1 MYIVTFAFD
10 LGDCR
15 AIYTGRIVGESDNCY
30 KVTYFEPTVRELL
43 SFDLPRTDVIGRGY
57 CDVRMLPLAPVIVE
71 QPNVP
76 QHINQLLQPIY
87 A

>member
-1 MYIVTFAFD
+1 MYTVTFAFD

-15 AIYTGRIVGESDNCY
+15 AIYTGRIVGETGNTL

-43 SFDLPRTDVIGRGY
+43 SIDLPQQEVIGRGY
-57 CDVRMLPLAPVIVE
+57 TDLRMLPLAPVIE
-71 QPNVP
+71 ETPQPVF
-76 QHINQLLQPIY
+76 NQSLQLIY